1 MLLNRD
7 RADAIMDRA
16 GVAAVVATTPINVYY
31 LSSWA
36 TDAAWAFGDL
46 ALVVLPRDRALPP
59 AVITIEIDS
68 GQPQQR
74 DGTWM
79 DMVRPYRRTA
89 GIGAGG
95 KSVSGDV
102 GALPPDHASAVA
114 SYLWEFGLLDSR
126 IAFEDRGLGYD
137 IKAAT
142 NAALEIAEGRDLLRD
157 IRMVKTSA
165 ELVLMRAAARKT
177 ELGIIAAA
185 EAVAAGATCAEA
197 ERVFW
202 SAVPLFGGRP
212 VFLLITPYR
221 PGIGRLRKS
230 DALQPGDTVT
240 FDATAEFDHY
250 SSDIGRTAVIGEPSA
265 EQRRRFNAIRTGWRD
280 ALPEFRPG
288 VWSNAVER
296 KVVQHI
302 QAAGNPDF
310 LGVGIHS
317 VGLEH
322 TDHPHPGN
330 ALAPFEL
337 IDGVV
342 LSCDCPWIGPAIGKF
357 HFEDLIHLHD
367 GAVETLNDSDS
378 RLFAC
383 VDGRTIRV
391 E

>member
-1 MLLNRD
+1 MLLNRE

-16 GVAAVVATTPINVYY
+16 GVAAVVASTPINAYY
-31 LSSWA
+31 LSSWS

-74 DGTWM
+74 DGTWI
-79 DMVRPYRRTA
+79 DMVRPYRRTP

-95 KSVSGDV
+95 KSVV
-102 GALPPDHASAVA
+102 GEIGSLPPDHASAVT
-114 SYLWEFGLLDSR
+114 SYLTEFGLLDAK

-137 IKAAT
+137 VKALT
-142 NAALEIAEGRDLLRD
+142 GSKLEISEGRDLLRD
-157 IRMVKTSA
+157 IRMVKTQP

-185 EAVAAGATCAEA
+185 ESISAGATCAEA

-202 SAVPLFGGRP
+202 GTVPLIGGRP

-221 PGIGRLRKS
+221 PGVGRLRKS
-230 DALQPGDTVT
+230 DMLQPGDTVT

-250 SSDIGRTAVIGEPSA
+250 SSDIGRTAIIGYPTATQLS
-265 EQRRRFNAIRTGWRD
+265 RFNAVRNGWKN
-280 ALPEFRPG
+280 AMPEFKPG
-288 VWSNAVER
+288 AMSDVVER
-296 KVVQHI
+296 AVVASI

-310 LGVGIHS
+310 RGCGIHS

-330 ALAPFEL
+330 ILAPFEI

-342 LSCDCPWIGPAIGKF
+342 LSCDCPWIGPEIGKF
-357 HFEDLIHLHD
+357 HFEDLIYLHD
-367 GAVETLNDSDS
+367 GTVETLNDSDS

-383 VDGRTIRV
+383 VGGRTERV
-391 E
+391 D